1 MKTRRPPGGPA
12 PISPLS
18 EKPTEMGVRVS
29 SSSPFRVTPFG
40 VFVGAFLLL
49 LGAVV
54 AIAIAQFWAKPL
66 ATWISICYSGGA
78 VLCTVV
84 AIVMRPRL

>member
-1 MKTRRPPGGPA
+1 LRTRPPRGDPA

-18 EKPTEMGVRVS
+18 EMPADVGATG
-29 SSSPFRVTPFG
+29 SSPFRVTPFG

-54 AIAIAQFWAKPL
+54 AIAIAQFWARPL

-78 VLCTVV
+78 VLCTVAAV
-84 AIVMRPRL
+84 AMRPRP

>member
-1 MKTRRPPGGPA
+1 MP
-12 PISPLS
+12 SDLS
-18 EKPTEMGVRVS
+18 AAR
-29 SSSPFRVTPFG
+29 SSPFRVTPFG

-66 ATWISICYSGGA
+66 ATWISISYSVGA
-78 VLCTVV
+78 VLCTLAAV
-84 AIVMRPRL
+84 AMHPRR